1 VHRLVRSL
9 TMDIYDLAIAKATPS
24 EAAQLLRETTEETNR
39 YRKAFYAA
47 KAFIE
52 SHAADPDITAEMT
65 EKYKEYQEASKGL

>member
-1 VHRLVRSL
+1 MVRPL
-9 TMDIYDLAIAKATPS
+9 IMDIYDLAIAKATPS